1 MTIKIISIICFV
13 FALAIFIL
21 AEIKE
26 KKALKGRNNIIKQI
40 ADGDEEL
47 EAELKAFCDER
58 MDLNMEI
65 SEDEIREIV
74 EKHRRL

>member
-1 MTIKIISIICFV
+1 MTIKIISIICCV
-13 FALAIFIL
+13 FSLAIFIL

-26 KKALKGRNNIIKQI
+26 KKALKGRNNLIKQI

-58 MDLNMEI
+58 MDLLMEI